1 MCPYNMCPFKVF
13 NFINWSHCRLS
24 DYGLK
29 DLPADILK
37 HMKSIK
43 TLDFS
48 RNNLTTFPEVTLKT
62 LETLDISE
70 NNIDSIDFVKNLPNL
85 KQLMV
90 EGNPNIQVKLAM
102 FCQCPKQKWGKN
114 SYSCLLPNGCLIITG
129 KFAFIR
135 LFIGHNSHA

>member
-1 MCPYNMCPFKVF
+1 MF
-13 NFINWSHCRLS
+13 NFINCSHCRLS

-29 DLPADILK
+29 DLPADILR

-102 FCQCPKQKWGKN
+102 FCQCPKQKWGKKFLLLFVTKWL
-114 SYSCLLPNGCLIITG
+114 SYHH
-129 KFAFIR
+129 R
-135 LFIGHNSHA
+135 

>member
-1 MCPYNMCPFKVF
+1 MHDIPSTFLCCWIYSIILYLYLPRNTYTYKHLLKWRKKSYYFESIIIWVNGGCL
-13 NFINWSHCRLS
+13 ILYRLS

-90 EGNPNIQVKLAM
+90 EGNPNIQVKFTI
-102 FCQCPKQKWGKN
+102 FC
-114 SYSCLLPNGCLIITG
+114 
-129 KFAFIR
+129 
-135 LFIGHNSHA
+135 

>member
-1 MCPYNMCPFKVF
+1 
-13 NFINWSHCRLS
+13 
-24 DYGLK
+24 
-29 DLPADILK
+29 
-37 HMKSIK
+37 MKSIK

-90 EGNPNIQVKLAM
+90 EGNPNIQVKFTT
-102 FCQCPKQKWGKN
+102 FC
-114 SYSCLLPNGCLIITG
+114 
-129 KFAFIR
+129 
-135 LFIGHNSHA
+135 

>member
-1 MCPYNMCPFKVF
+1 MCPFKVF

-29 DLPADILK
+29 DLPADILR

-48 RNNLTTFPEVTLKT
+48 RNNLTAFPEVTLKT

-102 FCQCPKQKWGKN
+102 FCQCPKQKWGKKILTLVCYQMVVLSSQVN
-114 SYSCLLPNGCLIITG
+114 LLSLDYS
-129 KFAFIR
+129 
-135 LFIGHNSHA
+135 

>member
-1 MCPYNMCPFKVF
+1 MQYDMCPCKVF

-29 DLPADILK
+29 DLPADILR

-102 FCQCPKQKWGKN
+102 FCQCPKQKWGKKFLLLFVTKWL
-114 SYSCLLPNGCLIITG
+114 SYHH
-129 KFAFIR
+129 R
-135 LFIGHNSHA
+135 

>member
-1 MCPYNMCPFKVF
+1 MIYPVHSCVAEYIVLLYLYLPRNTYTCKHLLKWRKKSYYFESIIIWVNGGCL
-13 NFINWSHCRLS
+13 ILYRLS

-90 EGNPNIQVKLAM
+90 EGNPNIQVKFTT
-102 FCQCPKQKWGKN
+102 FC
-114 SYSCLLPNGCLIITG
+114 
-129 KFAFIR
+129 
-135 LFIGHNSHA
+135 

>member
-1 MCPYNMCPFKVF
+1 MSQWRVF
-13 NFINWSHCRLS
+13 NFKSFSHNRLS

-90 EGNPNIQVKLAM
+90 EGNPNIQVKLTVYGQ
-102 FCQCPKQKWGKN
+102 CQKQKWGNKF
-114 SYSCLLPNGCLIITG
+114 LPHLALVCYQMNGCLIITG
-129 KFAFIR
+129 
-135 LFIGHNSHA
+135 

>member
-1 MCPYNMCPFKVF
+1 ML
-13 NFINWSHCRLS
+13 NFINFSHNRLS

-90 EGNPNIQVKLAM
+90 EGNPNIQVKLTVYGQ
-102 FCQCPKQKWGKN
+102 CQKQKWGNKF
-114 SYSCLLPNGCLIITG
+114 LPHLALVCYQMNGCLIITG
-129 KFAFIR
+129 
-135 LFIGHNSHA
+135 